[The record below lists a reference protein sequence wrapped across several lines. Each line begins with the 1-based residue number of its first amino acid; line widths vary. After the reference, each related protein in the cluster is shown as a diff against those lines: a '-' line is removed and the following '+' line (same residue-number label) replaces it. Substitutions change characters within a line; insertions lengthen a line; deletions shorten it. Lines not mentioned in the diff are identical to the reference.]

1 MAVHTPH
8 RLPIVL
14 AVAASLLF
22 IIAAFHQRGGVP
34 NAKKLWHR
42 PSFYEV
48 AAKYGTDKVTAHSYH
63 HMYEKYLPAVRMK
76 RIKMLEIGL
85 GCDMGYGPGASYNLW
100 LEYFPYV
107 DLYSIEYDERC
118 ARKWARKTSGATI
131 FTGDQADEAFLEE
144 FITDSGGD
152 FDIIIDDGGHTMN
165 QQIKSLEHLWKTV
178 KPGGYYFCEDMQ
190 TSYWDSHGGGPTA
203 SKENGNQTFVQ
214 LVNEMVEDLNSGNRR
229 VNFDGAEEVL
239 GVDCMAE
246 VCGFWKRP
254 EGPDKPVKLE
264 RSTKTGAR

>member
-1 MAVHTPH
+1 MQKSSGGKSKVIWLCSIP
-8 RLPIVL
+8 
-14 AVAASLLF
+14 SLTT
-22 IIAAFHQRGGVP
+22 HYRS
-34 NAKKLWHR
+34 R

-63 HMYEKYLPAVRMK
+63 HMYEKYLPAFRMK

-107 DLYSIEYDERC
+107 DLYFIEYDERC

-144 FITDSGGD
+144 FITDSGGN
-152 FDIIIDDGGHTMN
+152 FDIIIDDGGHTMD

-203 SKENGNQTFVQ
+203 SKVNGNQTFVQ
-214 LVNEMVEDLNSGNRR
+214 LVNEMVEDMNSGGNR
-229 VNFDGAEEVL
+229 VQFDGAGEVL

-254 EGPDKPVKLE
+254 EGPDKPAVADKLA
-264 RSTKTGAR
+264 KVGA